1 MLELTDLRR
10 WGATCRLRGELSE
23 LIKQYWNVMAIRVEI
38 IQYDDVPADGVIDEG
53 ALVPIDGSTII
64 SPPDGGCGMPRC
76 GCFRGH
82 FVQRLFPRDAVGTVF
97 GYIVEFDSREDLEK
111 ANAEQIAHLVQQ
123 AMH

>member
-1 MLELTDLRR
+1 
-10 WGATCRLRGELSE
+10 
-23 LIKQYWNVMAIRVEI
+23 
-38 IQYDDVPADGVIDEG
+38 
-53 ALVPIDGSTII
+53 
-64 SPPDGGCGMPRC
+64 MPRC

-97 GYIVEFDSREDLEK
+97 GYIVEFDSREDLEN